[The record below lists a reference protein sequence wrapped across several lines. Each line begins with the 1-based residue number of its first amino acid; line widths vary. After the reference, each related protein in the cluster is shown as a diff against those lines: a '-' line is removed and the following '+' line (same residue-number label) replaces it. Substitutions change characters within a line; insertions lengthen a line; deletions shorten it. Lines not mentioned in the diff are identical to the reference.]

1 MVSIGITRTRR
12 VVGVVTSAVVSTLLG
27 LPATGLFGPAEAPAA
42 AQMPHRAQWLA
53 EPLSPPDPTSATP
66 STVAGFF
73 ARVPAGSAEDLT
85 DRYPD
90 IVGRLDGAP
99 VRLRYRANHILA
111 PGFAG
116 RQILLYDRAGD
127 GRIAEVIGDLGTAD
141 RIVVLVPGVDNVLAN
156 FDTGHGGRLRRAP
169 SWQAH
174 QLYDQIRTRK
184 PSAHVAVIPWL
195 GYDPPE
201 GVRRDALREDR
212 AVAGAAALD
221 RFVDGLVTAR
231 PGATITVIGHSYG
244 STVAGLAA
252 AGLSAHV
259 HDLVAIGSPG
269 MGGASTVADLHS
281 HAQVWAGSAP
291 NDWTRRI
298 PGVQLFGVGHGRLP
312 WEPDFGALAL
322 PTGGVDGH
330 DGYFVDG
337 SSALRAMAGIALS
350 EAGDAR

>member
-1 MVSIGITRTRR
+1 MFSIGITRPRR
-12 VVGVVTSAVVSTLLG
+12 VVGVLTSAVVSTLLG
-27 LPATGLFGPAEAPAA
+27 LPAAWLFGPAETPAA
-42 AQMPHRAQWLA
+42 TAVPHRAQWLA
-53 EPLSPPDPTSATP
+53 EPLSPPDPTSAAP

-73 ARVPAGSAEDLT
+73 ARVPAASAEDLA
-85 DRYPD
+85 DRFPD

-99 VRLRYRANHILA
+99 VRLRYRANRIVSPAH
-111 PGFAG
+111 AG

-127 GRIAEVIGDLGTAD
+127 GRIAEVIGNLSTAD
-141 RIVVLVPGVDNVLAN
+141 RIVVLVPGVDSVLAN

-174 QLYDQIRTRK
+174 QLYDQIHAQD
-184 PSAHVAVIPWL
+184 PSARAAVIPWL

-221 RFVDGLVTAR
+221 RFVDGLSTAR
-231 PGATITVIGHSYG
+231 PEATITVIGHSYG

-252 AGLSAHV
+252 AGLNAQV

-269 MGGASTVADLHS
+269 MGGARTVSDLHS
-281 HAQVWAGSAP
+281 QARVWAGSAP

-298 PGVQLFGVGHGRLP
+298 PGVQVFGVGHGRLP
-312 WEPDFGALAL
+312 CDRAFGALAL
-322 PTGGVDGH
+322 PSEDVDGH
-330 DGYFVDG
+330 DGYFLDG
-337 SSALRAMAGIALS
+337 SSALRAMAAIVVGG
-350 EAGDAR
+350 AGDPR